1 MNDDQDL
8 TAAELEQ
15 LRAEVNALMPSHQ
28 LHLDPTWAR
37 KVLREVDRGFA
48 FRSCGSNCCKPESAV
63 AVPEEDV
70 LELTDTTTTTATAT
84 TDSDEDAE

>member
-28 LHLDPTWAR
+28 LHLDPAWAR

-48 FRSCGSNCCKPESAV
+48 FRSCGSNCCKPETV
-63 AVPEEDV
+63 VVTEEDV
-70 LELTDTTTTTATAT
+70 LEVTDTTTTTATAT

>member
-1 MNDDQDL
+1 MSQDEDL

-15 LRAEVNALMPSHQ
+15 LRSEVNALMPSHQ

-48 FRSCGSNCCKPESAV
+48 FRSCGSNCCKPEAV
-63 AVPEEDV
+63 VVTEEDV
-70 LELTDTTTTTATAT
+70 LELTDTTTAT